1 MEAQNIS
8 ATARYSDTDLEEFR
22 VLVETK
28 LDTANQELAYLQEQ
42 ILEITENSGD
52 DHGGDWMDDS
62 STNNDIE
69 FLNNMAIRQR
79 KYVQDLENAL
89 IRIKNKTYGICLTTG
104 HLIEKRR
111 LLAVPTATKS
121 VEAKTA
127 EAVEAPKK
135 MVEKAPI
142 SLDQLEKLE
151 KLEKKEKPSTPKIIT
166 KVIRKPTKPAKPVN
180 VDDDDDLDFDF
191 DKEYSY
197 DGGGSDDA
205 ADDDFEKG
213 GMEDKHDSFDDGGNY
228 EDIPDDSG
236 SGDEDY

>member
-1 MEAQNIS
+1 MEAQNVNT
-8 ATARYSDTDLEEFR
+8 TARYSDSDLEEFR
-22 VLVETK
+22 VIVAKKLETAVE
-28 LDTANQELAYLQEQ
+28 ELSYLQEQ

-79 KYVQDLENAL
+79 KYIQDLENAL

-127 EAVEAPKK
+127 EAIEAPKK
-135 MVEKAPI
+135 IEKAPL
-142 SLDQLEKLE
+142 SLEQA
-151 KLEKKEKPSTPKIIT
+151 EKKEKLPPAAPKIIT
-166 KVIRKPTKPAKPVN
+166 KVIRKPKAPVKPVN

-191 DKEYSY
+191 DKEYAF
-197 DGGGSDDA
+197 DGGDSGDDTSDD
-205 ADDDFEKG
+205 DYEKG
-213 GMEDKHDSFDDGGNY
+213 GSVEQSDAFDDGSSYN
-228 EDIPDDSG
+228 DIPDDSG
-236 SGDEDY
+236 GDDDDY

>member
-1 MEAQNIS
+1 MESQNVS
-8 ATARYSDTDLEEFR
+8 TTARYSDADLEEFR
-22 VLVETK
+22 VLIEKKLETSK
-28 LDTANQELAYLQEQ
+28 EELSYLQEQ

-89 IRIKNKTYGICLTTG
+89 IRIRNKSYGICLTTG
-104 HLIEKRR
+104 QLIEKRR

-135 MVEKAPI
+135 VAEKAP
-142 SLDQLEKLE
+142 LPLEQA
-151 KLEKKEKPSTPKIIT
+151 EKKEKLPPATPKIIT
-166 KVIRKPTKPAKPVN
+166 KVIRKPKSPVKPVN

-191 DKEYSY
+191 DKEYAY
-197 DGGGSDDA
+197 DGGSGSDDA
-205 ADDDFEKG
+205 GDDDYEKG
-213 GMEDKHDSFDDGGNY
+213 GSKEQSDSFDDDSSYN
-228 EDIPDDSG
+228 DIPDDSG
-236 SGDEDY
+236 GDDDY

>member
-1 MEAQNIS
+1 MS
-8 ATARYSDTDLEEFR
+8 STARYNDSDLEEFR
-22 VLVETK
+22 VLVEKK
-28 LDTANQELAYLQEQ
+28 LETAKQELSYLQEQ

-89 IRIKNKTYGICLTTG
+89 IRIRNKSYGICLVTG
-104 HLIEKRR
+104 QLIEKRR

-121 VEAKTA
+121 VEAKEA

-135 MVEKAPI
+135 TAEKAAVP
-142 SLDQLEKLE
+142 LEQS
-151 KLEKKEKPSTPKIIT
+151 EKKEKLPPATPKIIT
-166 KVIRKPTKPAKPVN
+166 KVIRKPKSPAKPVN

-191 DKEYSY
+191 DKEYAY
-197 DGGGSDDA
+197 DGGAASEDDT
-205 ADDDFEKG
+205 ADDDYEKG
-213 GMEDKHDSFDDGGNY
+213 GGKEQSDAFDDDSSYN
-228 EDIPDDSG
+228 DIPDDSG
-236 SGDEDY
+236 GGDDDY

>member
-1 MEAQNIS
+1 MEAQNVNT
-8 ATARYSDTDLEEFR
+8 TARYNDSDLEEFR
-22 VLVETK
+22 VIVAKKLETAVE
-28 LDTANQELAYLQEQ
+28 ELSYLQEQ

-79 KYVQDLENAL
+79 KYIQDLENAL

-127 EAVEAPKK
+127 EAIEAPKK
-135 MVEKAPI
+135 IEKAPL
-142 SLDQLEKLE
+142 SLEQA
-151 KLEKKEKPSTPKIIT
+151 EKKEKLPPAAPKIIT
-166 KVIRKPTKPAKPVN
+166 KVIRKPKAPVKPVN

-191 DKEYSY
+191 DKEYAF
-197 DGGGSDDA
+197 DGGDAGDDSSDD
-205 ADDDFEKG
+205 DYEKG
-213 GMEDKHDSFDDGGNY
+213 GSVEQSDAFDDGSSYN
-228 EDIPDDSG
+228 DIPDDSG
-236 SGDEDY
+236 GDDDDY

>member
-1 MEAQNIS
+1 MNT
-8 ATARYSDTDLEEFR
+8 TARYNDADLVEFR
-22 VLVETK
+22 VLVEKK
-28 LDTANQELAYLQEQ
+28 LETAIQELAYLQEQ

-79 KYVQDLENAL
+79 KYIQDLENAL
-89 IRIKNKTYGICLTTG
+89 IRIKNKTYGVCMVTG

-121 VEAKTA
+121 VEAKAA

-135 MVEKAPI
+135 AEKAAM
-142 SLDQLEKLE
+142 SLEQA
-151 KLEKKEKPSTPKIIT
+151 EKKEKLPPAAPKIIT
-166 KVIRKPTKPAKPVN
+166 KVIRKPKSPAKPVN

-191 DKEYSY
+191 DKEYAF
-197 DGGGSDDA
+197 DGGGGESDDTS
-205 ADDDFEKG
+205 DDDYDKG
-213 GMEDKHDSFDDGGNY
+213 SSSNVEQSDAFDDGSYN
-228 EDIPDDSG
+228 DIPDDSG
-236 SGDEDY
+236 GDDDDY

>member
-1 MEAQNIS
+1 MEAQNVNT
-8 ATARYSDTDLEEFR
+8 TARYTDTDLEEFR
-22 VLVETK
+22 VLVGNKLETAK
-28 LDTANQELAYLQEQ
+28 QELSYLQEQ

-62 STNNDIE
+62 STNNDVE

-79 KYVQDLENAL
+79 KYVQDLENAM

-121 VEAKTA
+121 VEAKAA

-135 MVEKAPI
+135 IEKAPM
-142 SLDQLEKLE
+142 SLEQAERKEKLA
-151 KLEKKEKPSTPKIIT
+151 PATPKIIT
-166 KVIRKPTKPAKPVN
+166 KVIRKPTAAKPAKSVN
-180 VDDDDDLDFDF
+180 VEDDDDLDFDF

-197 DGGGSDDA
+197 DGGGSGSDDS
-205 ADDDFEKG
+205 ADDDSF
-213 GMEDKHDSFDDGGNY
+213 DKSDNVEQSDAFDDGSSYN
-228 EDIPDDSG
+228 EIPDDSG
-236 SGDEDY
+236 GDDDY

>member
-1 MEAQNIS
+1 MESQNVS
-8 ATARYSDTDLEEFR
+8 TTARYSDADLEEFR
-22 VLVETK
+22 VLIEKKLETSK
-28 LDTANQELAYLQEQ
+28 DELSYLQEQ

-89 IRIKNKTYGICLTTG
+89 IRIRNKSYGICMTTG
-104 HLIEKRR
+104 QLIEKRR

-135 MVEKAPI
+135 VAEKAPMP
-142 SLDQLEKLE
+142 LEQA
-151 KLEKKEKPSTPKIIT
+151 EKKEKLPPATPKIIT
-166 KVIRKPTKPAKPVN
+166 KVIRKPKSPVKPVN

-191 DKEYSY
+191 DKEYAY
-197 DGGGSDDA
+197 DGGGSSDDSG
-205 ADDDFEKG
+205 DDDYEKG
-213 GMEDKHDSFDDGGNY
+213 GSKEQSDSFDDDSSYN
-228 EDIPDDSG
+228 DIPDDSG
-236 SGDEDY
+236 GDDDY